1 MVIGKGSETE
11 HLSEADV
18 REVAREALAD
28 YDLRDK
34 RVLLIV
40 PDHTRTTPM
49 PLFFRML
56 HEMIAPTANKFDVL
70 IALGTHPPEDDEKIG
85 KLLGIRPEER
95 AGRYRNVQ
103 IFNHQWDKPEMLR
116 EMGTISADE
125 MARLSNGL
133 MRQPLVIRLNRMIFD
148 YDQLIVVG
156 PTFPHEVVGF
166 SGGNKYFFPGISG
179 PDIIHQTHWLGALV
193 TNVAINGTKKTV
205 VRDIINRA
213 AATIAIPKLCF
224 SLVCTHEGLHGVY
237 VGTPEEAWEAAADLS
252 AKVHIVY
259 MDRAFKSVLSIA
271 PAMYDDLWV
280 GAKCMYKLEPV
291 VADGGEIIVY
301 APHITEVSFT
311 HGLLIDRIGYHTRDY
326 FLRQMDKFGDVPRA
340 ILAHSTHVKGIGTFE
355 NGVECPRINVILA
368 TGIPEERCRRIN
380 LGYRDPKTIDPAQ
393 WEGRENEGRLLVR
406 NAGEMLF
413 RLKPTNERQP
423 IGM

>member
-18 REVAREALAD
+18 HEVAREALAD

-34 RVLLIV
+34 RVLLIA
-40 PDHTRTTPM
+40 PDHTRTTPL

-95 AGRYRNVQ
+95 AGRYRNVR

-116 EMGTISADE
+116 EVGTISAEE
-125 MARLSNGL
+125 MVRLSNSL
-133 MRQPLVIRLNRMIFD
+133 MREPLAIRLNRLIFD

-166 SGGNKYFFPGISG
+166 SGGNKYFFPGIAG
-179 PDIIHQTHWLGALV
+179 PDIIHQTHWLGALL
-193 TNVAINGTKKTV
+193 TNVAINGTKRTV
-205 VRDIINRA
+205 VRDVIDRA
-213 AATIAIPKLCF
+213 AAMIAIPKLCF
-224 SLVCTHEGLHGVY
+224 SLVVTHGGLHGVY
-237 VGTPEEAWEAAADLS
+237 VGTSEEAFDAAADLS
-252 AKVHIVY
+252 ARVHIIY
-259 MDRAFKSVLSIA
+259 KDRQFRSVLSMA

-291 VADGGEIIVY
+291 VADGGEIVIY
-301 APHITEVSFT
+301 APHIREVSFT
-311 HGLLIDRIGYHTRDY
+311 HGKLIDRIGYHTRDY
-326 FLRQMDKFGDVPRA
+326 FLKQMDKFKDVPRA
-340 ILAHSTHVKGIGTFE
+340 ILAHSTHVKGIGSFE
-355 NGVECPRINVILA
+355 NGIERPRIAVTLA
-368 TGIPEERCRRIN
+368 TGIPPEHCRKIN
-380 LGYRDPKTIDPAQ
+380 LGYRDPETIAPAQ
-393 WEGRENEGRLLVR
+393 WEGRESEGLLLVR
-406 NAGEMLF
+406 NAGEMLY
-413 RLKPTNERQP
+413 RLKPTR
-423 IGM
+423 